1 MSFTKAVVRQVGRDL
16 GKVISNQVFK
26 DAHSTPYRRVGQQSS
41 SRQQTRQQTRQ
52 RQAVQQAPVQTQAT
66 VPQQSDSI
74 TSKEFDRALNFAT
87 TFTPQTM
94 VRKMAGV
101 YEVIKTEIYKAA
113 QDGYLDT
120 EEAKMVFEMESQF
133 QRKAEIITDLL
144 ELDEEANKKPLE
156 DLANLIQLTQR
167 LFHRTLKL
175 AIKGAEVQYEYYRA
189 QAESVQ
195 PIDKARFIW
204 LHAAWMG
211 HYARTG
217 QKRLANTITA
227 NLFSLLVFV
236 FTFFPPN
243 LIGLVNGFIQY
254 SSEKNKRTHFKT
266 KMLEEAEL
274 EKKRKALFEQVQE
287 EAESEEGS

>member
-16 GKVISNQVFK
+16 GKVISNKVFK
-26 DAHSTPYRRVGQQSS
+26 DAHSTPYRRVGQQSNA
-41 SRQQTRQQTRQ
+41 RQQTRQ
-52 RQAVQQAPVQTQAT
+52 RQAVQQAPVQSQSAI
-66 VPQQSDSI
+66 PQQSSSI
-74 TSKEFDRALNFAT
+74 TSRDFDRALNFTT

-101 YEVIKTEIYKAA
+101 YEVIKNEIFKAA

-120 EEAKMVFEMESQF
+120 EEAKMVFEMENQF

-175 AIKGAEVQYEYYRA
+175 AIKGAEVQYEYYKA
-189 QAESVQ
+189 QADGVQ
-195 PIDKARFIW
+195 EIDKSRFIW
-204 LHAAWMG
+204 LHAIWMG
-211 HYARTG
+211 HYAKTG
-217 QKRLANTITA
+217 QKRLANTVVA
-227 NLFSLLVFV
+227 NLFSVLVIYWSYV
-236 FTFFPPN
+236 PTIN
-243 LIGLVNGFIQY
+243 IIGLINGLIQY
-254 SSEKNKRTHFKT
+254 SSEKSKRTHFKT

-287 EAESEEGS
+287 EAESEEGSLK

>member
-26 DAHSTPYRRVGQQSS
+26 DAHSTPYRRVGQQSRS
-41 SRQQTRQQTRQ
+41 RQQTRQ
-52 RQAVQQAPVQTQAT
+52 RQAVQQAPVQMQAT
-66 VPQQSDSI
+66 VPQQANSI

-156 DLANLIQLTQR
+156 DLANLIQLTQQ

-175 AIKGAEVQYEYYRA
+175 AIKGAEVQYEYYMA

-217 QKRLANTITA
+217 QKRLANTIVA
-227 NLFSLLVFV
+227 NLFSFLALVYV
-236 FTFFPPN
+236 TPYFPLN

-287 EAESEEGS
+287 EVEIDAH